1 MHIMHRSIQQL
12 REPTNEE
19 CRIIESKHLNAKHW
33 KVAERYVDTLEIV
46 KIGNCQRRIL
56 NIG

>member
-1 MHIMHRSIQQL
+1 MHRSIQQL

>member
-1 MHIMHRSIQQL
+1 MPRTIQKL
-12 REPTNEE
+12 REPTDEE
-19 CRIIESKHLNAKHW
+19 CQIIRSKRLNAKHW

-56 NIG
+56 NIS